1 MFYHENH
8 ERNCCVCATIYV
20 DIERLTQ
27 DLEFTDSAEDFV
39 SYEEIQ
45 TPPWNWHKRP
55 HAQQT
60 HMRTLFKILPARKQK
75 EGFEKIQIGEGRVP
89 AAACVPASSSVKKGK
104 KQKLSLES
112 RMKSFHDASRGTP
125 SALTSRIQ
133 QENEDK
139 LAMKTIK
146 KEIQILTVQVMQLDK
161 NQTSEF
167 EKKVNE
173 LFTKQES
180 YIEILERRNENL
192 ANLLARNLLWRRHVK
207 ILWWLSDRRL
217 CKFSFDAAAGLSVT

>member
-1 MFYHENH
+1 MNEIVASVQQSDTF
-8 ERNCCVCATIYV
+8 
-20 DIERLTQ
+20 DIERLKD

-45 TPPWNWHKRP
+45 NAAVKLGMNVPTRNEIK
-55 HAQQT
+55 T
-60 HMRTLFKILPARKQK
+60 HMRTLFKILPSKKKQK
-75 EGFEKIQIGEGRVP
+75 EGFEKIQIGDRRVP
-89 AAACVPASSSVKKGK
+89 TTECVPASTGERGGK

-112 RMKSFHDASRGTP
+112 RMKGFHESSRGTP
-125 SALTSRIQ
+125 SALISRIQ

-146 KEIQILTVQVMQLDK
+146 KEIQILAVRVLQFDI
-161 NQTSEF
+161 NPTSEY

-173 LFTKQES
+173 LFKKQDC

-192 ANLLARNLLWRRHVK
+192 ANLLARNLL
-207 ILWWLSDRRL
+207 
-217 CKFSFDAAAGLSVT
+217 

>member
-1 MFYHENH
+1 MNEIVASVQQSDTF
-8 ERNCCVCATIYV
+8 

-45 TPPWNWHKRP
+45 NAAVKLGMNVPTRNEIN
-55 HAQQT
+55 T
-60 HMRTLFKILPARKQK
+60 HMRTLFKILPSKRKQK

-89 AAACVPASSSVKKGK
+89 AAACVPASSGVKKGK

-192 ANLLARNLLWRRHVK
+192 ANLLARNLL
-207 ILWWLSDRRL
+207 
-217 CKFSFDAAAGLSVT
+217 